1 MSLTKATYS
10 MIDGAIVNVLDYGAV
25 GDGSTD
31 DAAAIIAA
39 VAALPNGG
47 TVFFPKGTYIIGRAI
62 PLSVGIHYLGE
73 SANSTVLK
81 AADASWDNILG
92 YGYPTTAQ
100 QNAERDIIIENL
112 TFDGNKAN
120 RTENQLQLSGTGSGV
135 FIDGETVASS
145 GGGTAVC
152 AAHDVPVTFIT
163 LDPATV
169 TGTFAV
175 GNVVTGVTSGAT
187 LTISSKSADDAY
199 QTNLRAQSL
208 KSSVIRNCKFINSF
222 FSALSLYNNCERVLV
237 DNCLIYDNNKSGTVL
252 SSPYNVYIESYA
264 KDVIISNCWVNGGE
278 GNGITLRGGVCRGVK
293 IINNTVSNTVNYGIE
308 VSSDASNII
317 SDTVISGNT
326 LYAAPNAAADSIVV
340 WGNTQ
345 TIYGTVIANN
355 VIDTGTEPI
364 ALRGNLDGVVAVG
377 NVSVDCT
384 LPTVVTHGS
393 GIINYTFAANTSNDP
408 ALDTVPTVGASFQFP
423 ATPVLSVDPNTLDEY
438 TEYTAASAACSGAIT
453 TAAVWSLTKIGNLV
467 TLHLP
472 TVTGTASA
480 ASGFDFGT
488 AIPAAYRPP
497 ANVASFSAR
506 IINNGSVQ
514 AASGMIF
521 VAASTGVITVQR
533 DGTGTN
539 FSAGATGGLGSAVSI
554 SWAV

>member
-10 MIDGAIVNVLDYGAV
+10 MIDGATVNVLDYGAV
-25 GDGSTD
+25 GNGTTN

-39 VAALPNGG
+39 VASIPNGG
-47 TVFFPKGTYIIGRAI
+47 TVFFPKGTYLVGRAI
-62 PLSVGIHYLGE
+62 PIAAGVHYLGE
-73 SANSTVLK
+73 SADSTILK
-81 AADASWDNILG
+81 AAATSFDNILG

-100 QNAERDIIIENL
+100 QTAQRDIIVENI

-120 RTENQLQLSGTGSGV
+120 RTENQLQLAGTGSGV
-135 FIDGETVASS
+135 FIDGETVTSS

-169 TGTFAV
+169 VGTFGV
-175 GNVVTGVTSGAT
+175 GNVVTGGTSGAT
-187 LTISSKSADDAY
+187 LTIASKSADDAY
-199 QTNLRAQSL
+199 QINFRGQSL

-222 FSALSLYNNCERVLV
+222 FTSLSLYNNCERVLV

-252 SSPYNVYIESYA
+252 SSPYNIYIESFA
-264 KDVIISNCWVNGGE
+264 KDVIISNCWVNGGL
-278 GNGITLRGGVCRGVK
+278 GTGITVRGGVCRGVK
-293 IINNTVSNTVNYGIE
+293 IINNSISSTANNGIE
-308 VSSDASNII
+308 VQSDATDVI
-317 SDTVISGNT
+317 SDTVISGNS
-326 LYAAPNAAADSIVV
+326 LYAAPNSASDSIVV

-345 TIYGTVIANN
+345 TIVGTVIANN
-355 VIDTGTEPI
+355 MIDTGTEPI
-364 ALRGNLDGVVAVG
+364 ALRGNLDGVTVVG
-377 NVSVDCT
+377 NVATDCT
-384 LPTVVTHGS
+384 TPPVVIHGPS
-393 GIINYTFAANTSNDP
+393 IINYSFAANTIND
-408 ALDTVPTVGASFQFP
+408 ATLDTVPSTGAGFQFP
-423 ATPVLSVDPNTLDEY
+423 ATPVLSANANTLDEY

-453 TAAVWSLTKIGNLV
+453 TAAVWKLTKIGNVV

-472 TVTGTASA
+472 SVTGTASA
-480 ASGFDFGT
+480 TSSFSFGT

-497 ANVASFSAR
+497 ANVANFSVR
-506 IINNGSVQ
+506 IINNAGVQ

-521 VAASTGVITVQR
+521 VTAATGVISVQR

-539 FSAGATGGLGSAVSI
+539 FTAAADAGIGSAVSL